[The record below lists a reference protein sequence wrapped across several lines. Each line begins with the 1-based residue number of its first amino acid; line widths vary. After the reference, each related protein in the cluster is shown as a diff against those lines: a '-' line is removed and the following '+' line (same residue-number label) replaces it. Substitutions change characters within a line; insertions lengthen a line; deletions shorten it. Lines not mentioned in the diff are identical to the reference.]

1 MAVVWVRVF
10 FYFGVKNQ
18 PDYKNWARKNP
29 SKFIFTICKKV
40 HYYFNMI
47 QLYNK
52 NIIFRNIAENVE
64 VEIELVFFWP

>member
-1 MAVVWVRVF
+1 MAVVWVRGFF

-18 PDYKNWARKNP
+18 PDYKNWAQFRKKPLCN
-29 SKFIFTICKKV
+29 
-40 HYYFNMI
+40 
-47 QLYNK
+47 Q